1 MKYISVKKIGTVLK
15 PSDPFSDFGDSKDEH
30 IGLFVKLPEEGKK
43 FIVQGISDHEEGI
56 YTSVV
61 TRIISD
67 NTFQT
72 QNSIYQWDF
81 IKDKTY
87 GI

>member
-1 MKYISVKKIGTVLK
+1 MEYISVRKIGTVLK
-15 PSDPFSDFGDSKDEH
+15 PTDPFSDFGDSKDEH
-30 IGLFVKLPEEGKK
+30 VGLFVKVPIEGEI
-43 FIVQGISDHEEGI
+43 FIAQGISFREEGI
-56 YTSVV
+56 RTSIV

-81 IKDKTY
+81 IKNQNTE
-87 GI
+87 